1 MSTYLSIRQ
10 LAETGLVSE
19 HLLRL
24 MEKQGRLHGIYSGR
38 KKLVNL
44 ELLEEQLREE
54 SAGVNQ

>member
-10 LAETGLVSE
+10 VAETGLVSE

-24 MEKQGRLHGIYSGR
+24 MEKQGRLPGIYSGR

-44 ELLEEQLREE
+44 ELLEEQLRE
-54 SAGVNQ
+54 AL

>member
-10 LAETGLVSE
+10 VAETGLVFE

-24 MEKQGRLHGIYSGR
+24 MEKQGRLPGIYSGR

-54 SAGVNQ
+54 STGVNQ